1 MSAFGITSIR
11 ETDYNVDGDFQ
22 GRLRLAVASYECI
35 MQPNLK
41 TNRSNCTTLRNIRMN
56 FKIVKQPN
64 FEILYTI

>member
-35 MQPNLK
+35 MQSNLK